1 MPIKLKSA
9 QSRLGLLNH
18 YEITGNF
25 EDYAKARQPYFE
37 MAERYVK
44 NAKLVIGASDIL
56 PMMTR
61 EEFYGR
67 NALKSLQAI
76 KTLRSLTTL
85 HSIMS
90 ITGRSDSARM
100 IALLLKRGG
109 V

>member
-9 QSRLGLLNH
+9 QSRLALLNH

-25 EDYAKARQPYFE
+25 EDYAKARQPYLE

-44 NAKLVIGASDIL
+44 DAKLLVGANDIL

-67 NALKSLQAI
+67 NALKSLQVI